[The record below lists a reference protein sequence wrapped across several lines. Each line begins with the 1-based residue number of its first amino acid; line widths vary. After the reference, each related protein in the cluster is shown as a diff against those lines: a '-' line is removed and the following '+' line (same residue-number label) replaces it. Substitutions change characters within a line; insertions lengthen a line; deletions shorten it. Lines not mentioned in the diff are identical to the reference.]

1 MLFLSNSKIHISQAN
16 MTIYMYQF
24 IRTVDDEELEQFMYQ
39 CSYCNMVQL
48 EVLLQ
53 STRKIDLQSIGT
65 SHGLEVMDW
74 GLWDDKV
81 HGMWP
86 AVSYGQPKS

>member
-1 MLFLSNSKIHISQAN
+1 ML
-16 MTIYMYQF
+16 IYIFQF

-53 STRKIDLQSIGT
+53 KTRKLDLQSKGT
-65 SHGLEVMDW
+65 SHGIEVLDSGW
-74 GLWDDKV
+74 WDERV
-81 HGMWP
+81 HGHGKWE
-86 AVSYGQPKS
+86 V